1 MNALA
6 MGLGRGWPGWVA
18 WVGAI
23 ESWAAAERGRFVPW
37 LAVGMAAGV
46 VGYFWLGVE
55 PAWWWGLAGLGVG
68 GALAVLG
75 WGVAGVWGAGLR
87 GVALMGVAGALGFG
101 SGQWAGGRALG
112 VEALP
117 LRAVVVSGVVRGV
130 DVLADGRRLVVE
142 GARLG
147 GGVPLRRLVRVR
159 MKRGDEGVVAAGD
172 RVEVRA
178 LLRAPS
184 GPAYPGGWDQQ
195 RDAYFAGV
203 AGGGSAL
210 SAVTVLERAAPSG
223 VATWLQGVRDAV
235 AGRAMAALPGAAGA
249 VAATL
254 LTGTTRAIPEVDRAA
269 FRDSGLAHLLAVAG
283 LHIGIV
289 MGLFMLGTRLG
300 LAAWPHAALHWPT
313 KAIAACTALAA
324 GACYLILT
332 GGHVPI
338 LRSFAMA
345 SLVTLGIVVGR
356 RALSMRG
363 LALAA
368 VAIMLVAPNEVVGVS
383 FQMSFSAVA
392 ALIAGYEALR
402 PVLARLHSSRGGPGW
417 RRVGAHVAALV
428 LTSLLAGTA
437 SMPYGAYHF
446 GHVQAYY
453 VLSNVVAVPL
463 TAMWVL
469 PLGIAA
475 LALMPFG
482 LEHWAFVPM
491 GWGLEG
497 IIWVARGVAGW
508 PAATAAVPPVP
519 GWGLVVFS
527 LGLAWLCLWRTRVRL
542 WALPVVLVGLLSPVL
557 AVQPDVL
564 VSSDARLIAWR
575 GAEGWRLQARPGSP
589 WFVRD
594 AWRDHLAVG
603 IWLPARCGVGG
614 CRVGG
619 ALILQEGAVDCA
631 GVSVVVSAEPA
642 RGVCPGAALVDRFS
656 VWRDG
661 SHALW
666 LGGAAPVVVS
676 DRADRGVRPWVPG
689 LPVPARRV
697 PNLPMAPVDVLPASP
712 VDVLPAA
719 PVDVLPVGALPA
731 AMED

>member
-1 MNALA
+1 MNTVVMALGRAWPAWDSWMAALA
-6 MGLGRGWPGWVA
+6 T
-18 WVGAI
+18 
-23 ESWAAAERGRFVPW
+23 WAEAERGRFGPW
-37 LAVGMAAGV
+37 LAVGMATGV
-46 VGYFWLGVE
+46 LLYFWLPIE
-55 PAWWWGLAGLGVG
+55 PIWWWSLAALGI
-68 GALAVLG
+68 GAAGAALG
-75 WGVAGVWGAGLR
+75 WGLPSLR
-87 GVALMGVAGALGFG
+87 ATAPMVIASALGFAAA
-101 SGQWAGGRALG
+101 QWASARALPI
-112 VEALP
+112 EPLP
-117 LRAVVVSGVVRGV
+117 LRAVIVSGVVRGV
-130 DVLADGRRLVVE
+130 DVLPDGRRLVLE
-142 GARLG
+142 AARLG
-147 GGVPLRRLVRVR
+147 GGDPLRRLVRVR
-159 MKRGDEGVVAAGD
+159 MKRGDDGVVAAGD

-210 SAVTVLERAAPSG
+210 SAVTVMEHAAPSG
-223 VATWLQGVRDAV
+223 LATGLQSLRDDV
-235 AGRAMAALPGAAGA
+235 AGRALAALPGAAGA

-254 LTGTTRAIPEVDRAA
+254 LTGTTRAIPDADRAA

-289 MGLFMLGTRLG
+289 MGLFMAATRLG

-313 KAIAACTALAA
+313 KAIAACSALAA

-368 VAIMLVAPNEVVGVS
+368 TAIMLLAPNEVVGVS
-383 FQMSFSAVA
+383 FQMSFAAVA
-392 ALIAGYEALR
+392 GLIAGYEALR
-402 PVLARLHSSRGGPGW
+402 PALARLHGAGW
-417 RRVGAHVAALV
+417 RRLAAHIAMLL

-437 SMPYGAYHF
+437 SAPYGAYHF

-453 VLSNVVAVPL
+453 VMSNVVAVPL
-463 TAMWVL
+463 TAFWVL

-482 LEHWAFVPM
+482 LEQLAFTPM
-491 GWGLEG
+491 GWGLET
-497 IIWVARGVAGW
+497 ILWVARGVASW
-508 PAATAAVPPVP
+508 PAATAAVPPMP
-519 GWGLVVFS
+519 GWGLAVFS
-527 LGLAWLCLWRTRVRL
+527 LGLAWLCLWRTRIRL
-542 WALPVVLVGLLSPVL
+542 AGIPILLLGLLSPAL
-557 AVQPDVL
+557 SAQPDVL

-575 GAEGWRLQARPGSP
+575 DGPGWRLQARPGAP

-603 IWLPARCGVGG
+603 VWLPARCEAGGAPGG
-614 CRVGG
+614 CRIGSG
-619 ALILQEGAVDCA
+619 LILQDGAAVDCT
-631 GVSVVVSAEPA
+631 GVAVVISPEPA
-642 RGVCPGAALVDRFS
+642 RGVCPGTALVDRFT

-661 SHALW
+661 AHALW
-666 LGGAAPVVVS
+666 LRGTVPLVLS
-676 DRADRGVRPWVPG
+676 DRMDRGQRPWVP
-689 LPVPARRV
+689 PPPTPARRI
-697 PNLPMAPVDVLPASP
+697 PNLPMAPTE
-712 VDVLPAA
+712 
-719 PVDVLPVGALPA
+719 ALPA